1 MVDALTNTTRTD
13 TCRRLLGHLLV
24 TLYYVSKFRP
34 LLRDRGL
41 RHTDPLRAQ
50 GGRKLEVYM
59 SALPSRYGART
70 WRDEKRL
77 TASIAGS
84 LPPPSSPGAYSGA
97 VDILC

>member
-1 MVDALTNTTRTD
+1 
-13 TCRRLLGHLLV
+13 
-24 TLYYVSKFRP
+24 
-34 LLRDRGL
+34 
-41 RHTDPLRAQ
+41 
-50 GGRKLEVYM
+50 M

-97 VDILC
+97 VDILYEWKDTRLKLGCLAPGQEGGFADLAVHVRSCRTCGWEMAFKSQEMGY